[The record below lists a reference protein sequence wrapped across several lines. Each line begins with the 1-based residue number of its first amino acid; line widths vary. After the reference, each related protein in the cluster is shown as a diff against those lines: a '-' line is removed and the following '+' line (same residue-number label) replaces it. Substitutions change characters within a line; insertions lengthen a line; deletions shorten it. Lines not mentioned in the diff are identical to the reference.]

1 MNPRSRSLRLL
12 WLLLWPLLACES
24 TRGGV
29 HVVVEG
35 SLSPG
40 TDFDRLSVVAF
51 QGGTTTPLALATLEG
66 AELHLPATF
75 NFESGPA
82 TPAGTL
88 ISVRATAELAGVV
101 RSSASGEATLTEKG
115 GATLTLT
122 LPPLPLPPDAG
133 MAAEVCD
140 NGLDDDGDGLRD
152 CADPACEAQSCQP
165 GGLTCARGVC
175 TCPSGQ
181 VGTPVVRQGFA
192 RRGLPVAVVP
202 GTGPLAEAL
211 VVAGG
216 RDSLGR
222 PSPALEV
229 YFTASSRLSAR
240 SLAVERA
247 EASVV
252 ALKDGGVGVLGGVR
266 TSNVPEPSLEWL
278 ELDGG
283 TTRLP
288 FSPALTSRGAAAGP
302 LGDDVVLAGGALAP
316 SQDSASEQSNLA
328 VRVTPATGAQQV
340 LGRLSIPCPSG
351 GAPLG
356 DAFLLAGGCAGSG
369 ATARTD
375 VISPSGA
382 LGVGPSLP
390 AAFEAPA
397 VVGLSGGRALV
408 VGGFEQAGTARVPSA
423 RAFLFE
429 TSGSVVRVRELR
441 PMEVPRSA
449 PRATRAGNGWV
460 YIEDGNGA
468 PGVWFDP
475 ASERFTPAAP
485 LPLRRNHALT
495 GGAGAQ
501 VYFAGGSGTDGGLE
515 DTLLEL
521 ELRCF

>member
-1 MNPRSRSLRLL
+1 LL
-12 WLLLWPLLACES
+12 ILWPLLACES
-24 TRGGV
+24 ARGGV

-35 SLSPG
+35 PLVPG

-82 TPAGTL
+82 TPAGTP

-101 RSSASGEATLTEKG
+101 RSTASGDTTLAEKG
-115 GATLTLT
+115 GASLTLT

-133 MAAEVCD
+133 VATEVCD

-165 GGLTCARGVC
+165 GGLTCSSGVC
-175 TCPSGQ
+175 TCPSGRQ
-181 VGTPVVRQGFA
+181 LGVPVVRQGFS
-192 RRGLPVAVVP
+192 RRSLPVAVVP
-202 GTGPLAEAL
+202 VTGPFAETL

-222 PSPALEV
+222 PSPALDV
-229 YFTASSRLSAR
+229 YFTSSIRLSAR

-252 ALKDGGVGVLGGVR
+252 ALKDGGVAVLGGVSA
-266 TSNVPEPSLEWL
+266 SNVPEPSLEWL
-278 ELDGG
+278 EQDGG
-283 TTRLP
+283 TTRAP
-288 FSPALTSRGAAAGP
+288 FSPVLTSRGAAAGL
-302 LGDDVVLAGGALAP
+302 LGDDVVLAGGSMAP
-316 SQDSASEQSNLA
+316 SQEGTAEQSNLA
-328 VRVTPATGAQQV
+328 VRLTPATGAQQV
-340 LGRLSIPCPSG
+340 LGRLSIDCPSG
-351 GAPLG
+351 GVPLG
-356 DAFLLAGGCAGSG
+356 DAFLLAGGCAGTG

-375 VISPSGA
+375 VIGPTGV

-390 AAFEAPA
+390 TALEGPA

-408 VGGFEQAGTARVPSA
+408 VGGFEQIGAARVPSA

-429 TSGSVVRVRELR
+429 TSGAVVRVRELR
-441 PMEVPRSA
+441 PMDAPRSA
-449 PRATRAGNGWV
+449 PRAARAGNGWV

-468 PGVWFDP
+468 SGLWFDP
-475 ASERFTPAAP
+475 ASERFTPAAS
-485 LPLRRNHALT
+485 LPLRRNHALV

-501 VYFAGGSGTDGGLE
+501 VYFAGGSGSDGGLE
-515 DTLLEL
+515 DSLLEL